1 MSLAHVVV
9 LMALVDTGGAGCSRT
24 NWTESWK
31 KAGNSRCNGYY
42 DFISGFYR
50 AAFTG
55 AESDSIELIEG
66 VECCSRNLPWD
77 KSRTQV
83 MIANWWYSFHRDDSW
98 SLCPTGYFL
107 NGFYR
112 TKDADR
118 GFLDNIK
125 VGRCS
130 KPSDH
135 PAYYSHCYDHDI
147 GTCFANVG
155 LCKCNDGYYVTG
167 LYKGNCS
174 RLYCIRTL
182 RCCKPASAPEVL
194 DELYMVQTRIMDN
207 TMYDIANFSDVIGY
221 DWCGG
226 CRAQFTGEDFVRE
239 GDTWISNVDQPCR
252 GDNNNKRLSMAYGDW
267 SFAMKDI
274 KYGPHIIQN
283 LVPETIDSG
292 TFYNNHV
299 TEAMKTIIRSES
311 SVRTVTHTTT
321 SSWKSNLDLNI
332 QVTYKPPGVGI
343 SAGYKF
349 GYETSTSTKNEK
361 SEKTSK
367 SFTMTTSKNI
377 KAYSAAKWSFIVA
390 KTRTSITYTAT
401 IIARFSTELQGI
413 LRGGGGKHDID
424 TNYHNKYHGSDSVS
438 KVNYKFGSSSVP
450 FYTDL
455 KQQSD
460 TSSHPWLWNDM
471 RDAYPEFQQM
481 LNDLCDENRYVFQL
495 TGRFDDVVG
504 TSGDFTWEAVPLS
517 KRSADRY
524 KRVPDRIFQ
533 NSTHVARALPND
545 DPPIKFDPP

>member
-9 LMALVDTGGAGCSRT
+9 LIALVDTGGAECSRT
-24 NWTESWK
+24 NWAETFK
-31 KAGNSRCNGYY
+31 KQGTSMCNNQN

-55 AESDSIELIEG
+55 DEKDSIELIEG
-66 VECCSRNLPWD
+66 VECCSRNSPWD
-77 KSRTQV
+77 KSRTQT
-83 MIANWWYSFHRDDSW
+83 MIADWWYSFDRLNSW
-98 SLCPTGYFL
+98 SNCQDGYFL
-107 NGFYR
+107 NGIYR
-112 TKDADR
+112 TRDADR
-118 GFLDNIK
+118 CYSHNIEE
-125 VGRCS
+125 GRCS
-130 KPSDH
+130 KPADH
-135 PAYYSHCYDHDI
+135 PEYYSNCYDHDI
-147 GTCFANVG
+147 GTCFDNTG

-167 LYKGNCS
+167 LYKGTCN
-174 RLYCIRTL
+174 RLYCIEML

-194 DELYMVQTRIMDN
+194 DELYMVKTRIMDT
-207 TMYDIANFSDVIGY
+207 TMHDIANLANHLGY
-221 DWCGG
+221 RWCGG
-226 CRAQFTGEDFVRE
+226 CRGQFAGEDFVRE
-239 GDTWISNVDQPCR
+239 GDTWLSNLDQPCS
-252 GDNNNKRLSMAYGDW
+252 GDWNDQRLNMAYGDW

-292 TFYNNHV
+292 IFYNNDV
-299 TEAMKTIIRSES
+299 TDAMKTITRSES

-321 SSWKSNLDLNI
+321 SSWKNNIDLNI
-332 QVTYKPPGVGI
+332 QVSYKPPGAEI

-349 GYETSTSTKNEK
+349 GYETSTSTKNEQ
-361 SEKTSK
+361 SDKTSK
-367 SFTMTTSKNI
+367 NFTMTTSKNI

-401 IIARFSTELQGI
+401 IIARFSTELQGL
-413 LRGGGGKHDID
+413 LRGGEGQHDTY
-424 TNYHNKYHGSDSVS
+424 TNYHNKYHGRNSDS

-460 TSSHPWLWNDM
+460 TSSQPWLWNELKN
-471 RDAYPEFQQM
+471 AYPGFQQVVD
-481 LNDLCDENRYVFQL
+481 DLCDENRYVFQL

-524 KRVPDRIFQ
+524 KRVPDHIFQ

-545 DPPIKFDPP
+545 VPPVKLDPP